1 MSVFGTRHGGRA
13 DDEQELLDQIHL
25 EKQLRQRWKEQED
38 YIERKLR
45 EAKRIMAISI
55 VADVLLVILLIANM
69 IITGV

>member
-1 MSVFGTRHGGRA
+1 MSVFGMYHDDRD
-13 DDEQELLDQIHL
+13 DDEQERLDQINR

-45 EAKRIMAISI
+45 EAKRIMAMSI

>member
-1 MSVFGTRHGGRA
+1 MSVFGMYHDDRA
-13 DDEQELLDQIHL
+13 DDERKRFQVHL

-55 VADVLLVILLIANM
+55 VADVLLVIVLIANM
-69 IITGV
+69 IIAGG